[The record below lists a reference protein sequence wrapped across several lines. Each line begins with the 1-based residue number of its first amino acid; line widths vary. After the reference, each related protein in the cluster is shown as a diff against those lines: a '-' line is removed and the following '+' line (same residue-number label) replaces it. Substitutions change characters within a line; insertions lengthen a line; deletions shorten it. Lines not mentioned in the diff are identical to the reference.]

1 MIGNTKIIGACISEL
16 HNVTKSE
23 QMDLLNKELRKYGYK
38 LIIYNSLLNVYDN
51 SAYDEGSSSIFE
63 LIKFE
68 ILDCLIVFD
77 RGFSNKQYGSN
88 LISRAKEKG
97 VPVIVVNAEIDGCYC
112 IVDDF
117 KTSYKNLI
125 RHVIREH
132 NAKDTFFMAGYR
144 WNPESLDRL
153 ACYKKALGEENLSFD
168 ESMVGYG
175 DFWDVPAVEELNRL
189 LEERRTPPQAIFC
202 ANDCMAM
209 AVIRRLNELGYRVP
223 EDVIVTGYDGIEEG
237 KYFIPNLTTIKENS
251 EGEAMECARLVNEIL
266 ENKAQMKAIRVP
278 YKVVFNESCGC
289 PSEEDF
295 SDYRTRMAE
304 SMWLN
309 RDISGHE
316 TAVFEGVDIFLSCQS
331 LSEMLE
337 NLKEY
342 DLEYDSCLFI
352 RSMLLESL
360 DIMYESHLNLDY
372 SKEYV
377 VLSSKSDEEFGL
389 TEYPD
394 AETLIPN
401 CEEWLEN
408 DDVLIENALYVENY
422 QFGIYLYK
430 TTDIRVMSNHS
441 NRISRA
447 LNLSFGIVYDR
458 MIQKGMQM
466 ELEQSLFT
474 DSMTG
479 IANIKGLE
487 RWFTDFSSKKKNHEK
502 GIAVLV
508 YKLDKYKYLYDNYG
522 VEEIE
527 NIMVKIAEFLMKSN
541 GKIKYVAKKSDDEF
555 VVIDYSGE
563 YDGKENIKE
572 LMTQRVNETMS
583 AVENYNALRSKEYSI
598 ALNSGTAYFD
608 KGWEKDLRTILKQAC
623 GELYLNILKSERQHR
638 NESMAEDEIKDCYEE
653 LKLVLDKKLLTYHFQ
668 PIIDMQSGEIYAYEA
683 LMRTS
688 GDINVSPLALLRTA
702 EKYNKLYEIEKVT
715 LFGIM
720 DYYVEH
726 FDKFKGRRLFINSIP
741 GHFLNDTDFDAFIA
755 KYKDYI
761 QYCVFEITEQDSV
774 SDRELTKI
782 KTLTVDEMKAQ
793 LAVDDYGSGQSNIQN
808 LLRYSPNIVKID
820 RFLIQDISH
829 DTNKQ
834 LFISNIIEFARLNNM
849 RVVGEGV
856 ENQEEFRAV
865 AEYGVDYIQGFYTAK
880 PKAEPLDELPKDIRD
895 VVEKIRA

>member
-38 LIIYNSLLNVYDN
+38 LIIFNSLLNVYNN
-51 SAYDEGSSSIFE
+51 SAYDEGSTSVFDI
-63 LIKFE
+63 IKFE
-68 ILDCLIVFD
+68 MLDCLILFD
-77 RGFSNKQYGSN
+77 RGFSNKQTGSN
-88 LISRAKEKG
+88 LISKAKEYG
-97 VPVIVVNAEIDGCYC
+97 IPVIVVGAEANGCYS

-132 NAKDTFFMAGYR
+132 NARDTFFMGGYR
-144 WNPESLDRL
+144 WNPETLDRL
-153 ACYKKALGEENLSFD
+153 ACYKKALGEENISFD

-175 DFWDVPAVEELNRL
+175 EFWDNPAVEELDRII
-189 LEERRTPPQAIFC
+189 EERKVPPKAVFC

-209 AVIRRLNELGYRVP
+209 AVIRRLGELGYKVP
-223 EDVIVTGYDGIEEG
+223 DDVIVTGYDGIEEG
-237 KYFIPNLTTIKENS
+237 KYFVPNLTTIKENS
-251 EGEAMECARLVNEIL
+251 EGEAIECARLVCDIFE
-266 ENKAQMKAIRVP
+266 EKAQMKTIKVP

-304 SMWLN
+304 SMRLN
-309 RDISGHE
+309 RDFSGHE
-316 TAVFEGVDIFLSCQS
+316 TAVFEGVDKFLSCDS

-337 NLKEY
+337 KLKEY
-342 DLEYDSCLFI
+342 DLEYDSYLFI
-352 RSMLLESL
+352 RSLLLESL
-360 DIMYESHLNLDY
+360 DVMYGSKLKLDF
-372 SKEYV
+372 SNEYV
-377 VLSSKSDEEFGL
+377 VFSSKSEDEFGL
-389 TEYPD
+389 AEYPD
-394 AETLIPN
+394 PATLIPE

-408 DDVLIENALYVENY
+408 DDVLIVNSLYVENY
-422 QFGIYLYK
+422 RFGVYLYK
-430 TTDIRVMSNHS
+430 TTDIRVMSNHA

-447 LNLSFGIVYDR
+447 LNLSFGIVYNR

-487 RWFTDFSSKKKNHEK
+487 KWFEEYSFKKVSHDK
-502 GIAVLV
+502 GLVVSV

-527 NIMVKIAEFLMKSN
+527 STMNKISEFLMKSGGN
-541 GKIKYVAKKSDDEF
+541 SKFVAKKSDDEF
-555 VVIDYSGE
+555 VLMDYSG
-563 YDGKENIKE
+563 DFDNNDSTKN
-572 LMTQRVNETMS
+572 LMTQRVNEVLS
-583 AVENYNALRSKEYSI
+583 AVENYNALHCKEYSI
-598 ALNSGTAYFD
+598 VLNCGTTYFAP
-608 KGWEKDLRTILKQAC
+608 GWDKDLRTILKQAY
-623 GELYLNILKSERQHR
+623 GELYLNILKNERQHR
-638 NESMAEDEIKDCYEE
+638 KDNTPEDDSKDYYEE
-653 LKLVLDKKLLTYHFQ
+653 LKLILDKKLLTYHFQ

-688 GDINVSPLALLRTA
+688 GDINVSPIALLHTA
-702 EKYNKLYEIEKVT
+702 AKYNKLYELEKLT

-720 DYYVEH
+720 DYYVAN
-726 FDKFKGRRLFINSIP
+726 FDKFKGRRVFINSIP
-741 GHFLNDTDFDAFIA
+741 GHFLNDSDFEKFTK

-761 QYCVFEITEQDSV
+761 QYCVFEITEQDSI
-774 SDRELTKI
+774 SDKELTKI

-820 RFLIQDISH
+820 RFLIQDIYR

-865 AEYGVDYIQGFYTAK
+865 AEYGVDYIQGYYTAK
-880 PKAEPLDELPKDIRD
+880 PKAEPLDELPDDIRE
-895 VVEKIRA
+895 VVEKIRT